1 MKPFSLFDFV
11 VIGVTTFAI
20 IYAIII
26 PGRGNY
32 LIGYIIAEIC
42 FLSMYILT
50 NLWRQR
56 YEKLLAKYNYLLE
69 EKNEK
74 KIPD

>member
-26 PGRGNY
+26 PVGNY
-32 LIGYIIAEIC
+32 LIGYIISEIC
-42 FLSMYILT
+42 FLIMYILT

-56 YEKLLAKYNYLLE
+56 YEKLLEKYNYLMG
-69 EKNEK
+69 EKNEE